1 MAEPLL
7 TLAGISFAHPG
18 ASQPVL
24 ANLDFS
30 FGPGERIGLFGPN
43 GSGKTTLLHIM
54 LGLLKPDSGEVRHRG
69 RALTTDK
76 DYQVLRQSLGLLLQN
91 ADDQIIYPTV
101 LDDVAFGPLN
111 RGLSDQA
118 AREKAEWALDL
129 LGLGGFAER
138 LAHRLSG
145 GEKKLV
151 SLAGVLAME
160 PDALLLDEPTNGLDP
175 ETRERIVAILA
186 KLDKPMIVVS
196 HDWDFLV
203 QVTRTYY
210 SIEAG
215 RLVLDTDFVPHRHE
229 HRHPLGHVQHHH
241 HGGNIDIAPGNQT
254 PSPLMPTPATRLI
267 YQKVVHPS
275 K

>member
-7 TLAGISFAHPG
+7 TLSGIRFTHPG
-18 ASQPVL
+18 APRPLL
-24 ANLDFS
+24 ADLDFS
-30 FGPGERIGLFGPN
+30 FGPGQRIGLFGAN

-54 LGLLKPDSGEVRHRG
+54 LGLLPPDSGEIRHRG
-69 RALTTDK
+69 RPLATAR
-76 DYQVLRQSLGLLLQN
+76 DYQALRLSLGLLLQN

-111 RGLSDQA
+111 RGLSEKA

-151 SLAGVLAME
+151 CLAGVLAME
-160 PDALLLDEPTNGLDP
+160 PDALLLDEPSNGLDP
-175 ETRERIVAILA
+175 ETRERIVAILN

-203 QVTRTYY
+203 RVTRTYY

-215 RLVLDTDFVPHRHE
+215 KLVLDTDFTPHRHE

-241 HGGNIDIAPGNQT
+241 LSGAVDLPPTAPK
-254 PSPLMPTPATRLI
+254 RLLF
-267 YQKVVHPS
+267 QKVARKS
-275 K
+275 

>member
-7 TLAGISFAHPG
+7 ALSGIGFTHPG
-18 ASQPVL
+18 APRPVL

-30 FGPGERIGLFGPN
+30 FDAGERIGLFGPN

-54 LGLLKPDSGEVRHRG
+54 LGLLKPDHGEVRHRG
-69 RALTTDK
+69 RTLATDK
-76 DYQVLRQSLGLLLQN
+76 DYQTLRQSLGLLLQH

-111 RGLSDQA
+111 RGLSGKA

-175 ETRERIVAILA
+175 ATRERIVGILA
-186 KLDKPMIVVS
+186 TLDKPMIVVS

-203 QVTRTYY
+203 QVTERYY

-215 RLVLDTDFVPHRHE
+215 RLIRDTDFVPHRHV

-241 HGGNIDIAPGNQT
+241 HGGEMD
-254 PSPLMPTPATRLI
+254 LMPASANKLI
-267 YQKVVHPS
+267 YQKVS
-275 K
+275 RKSS

>member
-1 MAEPLL
+1 MADLLL
-7 TLAGISFAHPG
+7 TLSNISFTHAG
-18 ASQPVL
+18 ATRPILS
-24 ANLDFS
+24 NLDFS
-30 FGPGERIGLFGPN
+30 FGAGERIGLFGPN

-54 LGLLKPDSGEVRHRG
+54 LGLIKPECGEVRHRG
-69 RALTTDK
+69 QVLTTDK
-76 DYQVLRQSLGLLLQN
+76 DYQALRLSLGLLLQN

-111 RGLSDQA
+111 RGLSDRA

-129 LGLGGFAER
+129 LGLGDFAER

-203 QVTRTYY
+203 RVSQTYY
-210 SIEAG
+210 SIEQG
-215 RLVLDTDFVPHRHE
+215 RLVRDTDFMPHRHE

-241 HGGNIDIAPGNQT
+241 HGGDMD
-254 PSPLMPTPATRLI
+254 LLPATAGRLV
-267 YQKVVHPS
+267 YTVVR
-275 K
+275 KT